1 MVIAILPPQA
11 IRPWNAAPVTQKHH
25 SLTAVKKDHLRQS
38 KNEPKAIGASHRHKR
53 GTSHN
58 SWESLTIFTI
68 NHYHL
73 PNMLVKV
80 KGCPSVEATVG
91 KSDILLI
98 RKTNDLN
105 WTTACYLNCA
115 NYKQTDFTSP
125 TSNKVTLRRIPPS
138 EPSFLVYPYPWV
150 IWNGWVVRGK
160 SFSWEN
166 PLTWIETGNSPKT
179 LSIDR
184 LSLQLTSIMI
194 YVDCLRPI

>member
-1 MVIAILPPQA
+1 MCANAVKHLTATSDWFYIPWHQGHPLHLPPQA
-11 IRPWNAAPVTQKHH
+11 TDFYRHKRSKNGHRNLTATSDQALNAAPVTQKHN

-105 WTTACYLNCA
+105 
-115 NYKQTDFTSP
+115 
-125 TSNKVTLRRIPPS
+125 
-138 EPSFLVYPYPWV
+138 
-150 IWNGWVVRGK
+150 
-160 SFSWEN
+160 
-166 PLTWIETGNSPKT
+166 
-179 LSIDR
+179 
-184 LSLQLTSIMI
+184 
-194 YVDCLRPI
+194 